1 MLKKAMNPE
10 ERRQNCPMP
19 LTFLQW
25 EASIVALAVFAAGGA
40 LCLKR

>member
-1 MLKKAMNPE
+1 MS
-10 ERRQNCPMP
+10 

-40 LCLKR
+40 FCFETLKRRR